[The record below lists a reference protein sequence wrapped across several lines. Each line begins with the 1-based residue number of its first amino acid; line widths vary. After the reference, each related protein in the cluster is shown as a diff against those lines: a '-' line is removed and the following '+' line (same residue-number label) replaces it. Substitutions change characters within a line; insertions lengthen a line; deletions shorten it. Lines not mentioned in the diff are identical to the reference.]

1 MTEEVANQNAQVLV
15 VDDEWANRLSVRKT
29 LERAGYAV
37 DDAPSGEEALEKV
50 QQQEYEVIL
59 TDIRMSPGMD
69 GVELLRR
76 IKELFPDAIVILMT
90 GYASLSTAV
99 EALRLG
105 AHDYLV
111 KPSSGQDIRQS
122 VARGVE
128 RAQNLRR
135 RRKLLETIRHDVQD
149 LAVADPEETALESGG
164 GLEPLSGGAASQ
176 ARAETYAQ
184 RLPVSM
190 RLGALTVY
198 PGRYQVALGELPI
211 DLTPTEFELLVYLAA
226 HRGRIVPCHELVREV
241 RGYTIEEAEAR
252 EVIRPHVSNL
262 RRKLRAAN
270 GSDVVDNVRGVGY
283 RINERI

>member
-1 MTEEVANQNAQVLV
+1 MTEKTVAENPQVLV

-29 LERAGYAV
+29 LERAGYTV
-37 DDAPSGEEALEKV
+37 EDVPSGEEALEKI

-76 IKELFPDAIVILMT
+76 IKESFPDAIVILMT

-149 LAVADPEETALESGG
+149 FTGADPKENHLGEDTSLDSF
-164 GLEPLSGGAASQ
+164 SGGAASS
-176 ARAETYAQ
+176 AHAETYAQ

-198 PGRYQVALGELPI
+198 PGRYQVALDDLPI

-262 RRKLRAAN
+262 RRKLRKAN